1 MWNWTKNT
9 NAVETKNEKSN
20 IKEAFNL
27 KDGNEGD
34 QAYKI
39 KENVNQHR
47 AVLVK
52 GKKDKKNCLKK

>member
-1 MWNWTKNT
+1 M
-9 NAVETKNEKSN
+9 VETKNEKSN
-20 IKEAFNL
+20 ITEAFNL